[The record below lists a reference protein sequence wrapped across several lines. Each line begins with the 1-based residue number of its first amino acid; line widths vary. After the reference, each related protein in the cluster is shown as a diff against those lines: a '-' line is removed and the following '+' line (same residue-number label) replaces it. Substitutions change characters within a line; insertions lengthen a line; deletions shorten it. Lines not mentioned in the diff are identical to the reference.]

1 MRYNRI
7 DQRFWT
13 DRAVRGWTDDAKL
26 LALYLLTSPHRAT
39 EGLFRLP
46 KAYIQ
51 ADLEWSAERLGQ
63 PFRQLLESRF
73 LDYDDDAQVVLIRN
87 ALKYQ
92 PLQNDNQVTAAL
104 KALEELPPTRL
115 AWDLRQLAEQF
126 CQRLAK
132 RLPEGFGEPP
142 TPSPAPTP
150 TPEDPYVEP
159 EPKPSP
165 AVASPPARPRT
176 VERVVFEA
184 WQEATGKH
192 RAKLDDKR
200 RRVIQRALAA
210 FPLEDVLDAVRGWQ
224 FDTWTERPRFND
236 LGQLLKDAD
245 HIEKL
250 RDLWR
255 AGPQAV
261 PGRNAQRSIGTYQQM
276 KAYGQQREGGGRDDV
291 GRVDGH
297 GAGGTERLLPRPG

>member
-115 AWDLRQLAEQF
+115 AWDFRQLAEQF

-132 RLPEGFGEPP
+132 RLPQGFGEPP
-142 TPSPAPTP
+142 APSPAPSPAPEGSSPRERGSGGEP
-150 TPEDPYVEP
+150 TPSV
-159 EPKPSP
+159 
-165 AVASPPARPRT
+165 
-176 VERVVFEA
+176 
-184 WQEATGKH
+184 
-192 RAKLDDKR
+192 
-200 RRVIQRALAA
+200 
-210 FPLEDVLDAVRGWQ
+210 
-224 FDTWTERPRFND
+224 
-236 LGQLLKDAD
+236 
-245 HIEKL
+245 
-250 RDLWR
+250 
-255 AGPQAV
+255 GPQAADTTPTADV
-261 PGRNAQRSIGTYQQM
+261 IDLAETAVERDAHRLCMLLADRIQSWSGERPKIG
-276 KAYGQQREGGGRDDV
+276 KRWEDA
-291 GRVDGH
+291 
-297 GAGGTERLLPRPG
+297 ARLLVTRDGYATEQIVALIEFATESDFWRANILSMPKLREK